1 MTYSTDFRQLALQ
14 KIEQGLSVR
23 QAAQEMGIVRATLRG
38 WIKNPIPKGYPK
50 QRKCRK
56 ISREALLQDVAEY
69 PDAYHDERAQRF
81 GCSAAAIG
89 KALKKWN
96 ISRKKD
102 PQSSETQ

>member
-1 MTYSTDFRQLALQ
+1 MALYLKLCVLA
-14 KIEQGLSVR
+14 I
-23 QAAQEMGIVRATLRG
+23 AQEMGIVRATLRG
-38 WIKNPIPKGYPK
+38 WIKNPIPKGYSK

-56 ISREALLQDVAEY
+56 ISYAALLQDVADY

-81 GCSAAAIG
+81 GCFAAAIG

-102 PQSSETQ
+102 PQSSESL

>member
-14 KIEQGLSVR
+14 KIEQGLSAR
-23 QAAQEMGIVRATLRG
+23 QVAQEMGIVRATLRG

-69 PDAYHDERAQRF
+69 PDAYHDERAQR
-81 GCSAAAIG
+81 
-89 KALKKWN
+89 L
-96 ISRKKD
+96 ISECVVACVSRVV
-102 PQSSETQ
+102 PRLMAC

>member
-81 GCSAAAIG
+81 EPPRV
-89 KALKKWN
+89 
-96 ISRKKD
+96 SRRPNFLREYPNEKYLL
-102 PQSSETQ
+102 T

>member
-23 QAAQEMGIVRATLRG
+23 QVAQEMGIVRATLRG

-81 GCSAAAIG
+81 GCSVNG
-89 KALKKWN
+89 HLKVHHYGHLKVHHFK
-96 ISRKKD
+96 SGF
-102 PQSSETQ
+102 